1 LIPRGVEAG
10 ALIPPFGYYVLENAS
25 DAPSVTR
32 HVYGGELDHC
42 HIFEPVDGGWR
53 RKYRELTY
61 TA

>member
-1 LIPRGVEAG
+1 M
-10 ALIPPFGYYVLENAS
+10 LENAGEQP
-25 DAPSVTR
+25 AVTM

-42 HIFEPVDGGWR
+42 HIFEPVDGGWL